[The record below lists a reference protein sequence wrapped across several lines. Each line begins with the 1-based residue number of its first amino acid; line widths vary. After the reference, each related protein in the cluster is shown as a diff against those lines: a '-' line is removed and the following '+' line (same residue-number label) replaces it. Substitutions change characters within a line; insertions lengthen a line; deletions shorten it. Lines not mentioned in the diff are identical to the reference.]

1 MCRFEGNPITTIR
14 AGLCTTLRG
23 LQTLDA
29 SGPAKHL
36 HVIEPGAF
44 ATCSQLRSLALWMS
58 DHTLVVQ
65 GRGNGSLAGLAKL
78 ETLTMTGGESYTTIK
93 NGTFLGL
100 SGLISLSIQGSWLGN
115 GVPSG
120 AFLGLSRLE
129 KLDLSNNYIQYTSAG
144 TFEGLDSLKEAN
156 LAGKT

>member
-1 MCRFEGNPITTIR
+1 
-14 AGLCTTLRG
+14 
-23 LQTLDA
+23 
-29 SGPAKHL
+29 
-36 HVIEPGAF
+36 
-44 ATCSQLRSLALWMS
+44 MS